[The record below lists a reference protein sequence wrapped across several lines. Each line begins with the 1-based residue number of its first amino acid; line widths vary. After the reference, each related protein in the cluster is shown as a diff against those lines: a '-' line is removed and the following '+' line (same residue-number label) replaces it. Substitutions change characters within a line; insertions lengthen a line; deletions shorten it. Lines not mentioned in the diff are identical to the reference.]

1 MYSRVLLPV
10 DNSPHSQAA
19 AELAAHLASRVG
31 AEVVGLHVYA
41 AQLHDAR
48 FRQLEDGL
56 PPRYQQPEALS
67 RQRAAHDTLIA
78 RGLELISRSYLDQAE
93 KVCCSREVPFRG
105 KTAEGKNCE
114 AVLRELEQGGY
125 DLVALG
131 ALGLGAGP
139 RSQMGSVCLRV
150 LRGARCDVLVVR
162 PGEGGRRVVVAI
174 DGSPNSWRALE
185 QALGVGRALGL
196 GVEVV
201 AAFDPLFHR
210 VAFQA
215 LAGVLSDEAGRLFR
229 FKEQEKLH
237 EQVIDQGLMK
247 LYQGYLAHASH
258 LAEQQGQRV
267 STRLL
272 EGKAWAAILSLLE
285 ADPPQML
292 VVGRYGSHRN
302 GHDIGSTTEELAR
315 QAPCSVL
322 VTTGES
328 SSSLSEPEAAQA
340 PGQVEWTAEA
350 EARLDRV
357 PFFARGMA
365 RKAIEDYARENG
377 ITQITP
383 EVMARAREHR
393 GL

>member
-1 MYSRVLLPV
+1 
-10 DNSPHSQAA
+10 
-19 AELAAHLASRVG
+19 
-31 AEVVGLHVYA
+31 
-41 AQLHDAR
+41 
-48 FRQLEDGL
+48 
-56 PPRYQQPEALS
+56 
-67 RQRAAHDTLIA
+67 
-78 RGLELISRSYLDQAE
+78 
-93 KVCCSREVPFRG
+93 
-105 KTAEGKNCE
+105 
-114 AVLRELEQGGY
+114 
-125 DLVALG
+125 
-131 ALGLGAGP
+131 
-139 RSQMGSVCLRV
+139 CLRV

-174 DGSPNSWRALE
+174 DGSHGSWRALE

-201 AAFDPLFHR
+201 AAFDPVFHR

-229 FKEQEKLH
+229 FREQEKLH
-237 EQVIDQGLMK
+237 DQVIDQGLMK
-247 LYQGYLAHASH
+247 LYQGYLVQASH

-285 ADPPQML
+285 GDPPQML

-302 GHDIGSTTEELAR
+302 GHDIGSTAEELAR

-328 SSSLSEPEAAQA
+328 PSSLSEPEAAQA

-350 EARLDRV
+350 EARLGRV

-377 ITQITP
+377 IAQITP